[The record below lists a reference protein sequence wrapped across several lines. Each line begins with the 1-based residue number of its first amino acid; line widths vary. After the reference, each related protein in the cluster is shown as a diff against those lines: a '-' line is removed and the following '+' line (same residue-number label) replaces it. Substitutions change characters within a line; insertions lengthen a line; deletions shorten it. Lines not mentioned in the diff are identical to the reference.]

1 MGLFKSRQQRELEAK
16 IQIRQGITRIQRF
29 MRSAREVQQRYWQL
43 GKQALRLGD
52 REQFEQLA
60 AAVLRAREHVS
71 RWERYLLQLETLGV
85 RRDEVAATG
94 DFLKSILAM
103 TNSILRGAT
112 PEQVA
117 DVQAK
122 MARAVE
128 KSEAL
133 EEVLSVA
140 METSAGSLFDARDL
154 DERKLGE
161 LAHQMVTE
169 AAADEASG
177 DDGQISDGL
186 RRIEEEMRREP

>member
-1 MGLFKSRQQRELEAK
+1 V
-16 IQIRQGITRIQRF
+16 
-29 MRSAREVQQRYWQL
+29 RSAREVQQRYWQL

-52 REQFEQLA
+52 REQFEHLA
-60 AAVLRAREHVS
+60 VAVLRTREVVN

-94 DFLKSILAM
+94 DFLKSISAM
-103 TNSILRGAT
+103 TNSMLRGAT

-117 DVQAK
+117 EVQVK
-122 MARAVE
+122 MTRAVE

-140 METSAGSLFDARDL
+140 MEASTVSLFGARDL
-154 DERKLGE
+154 DHQKLGD
-161 LAHQMVTE
+161 LAHQMGTE
-169 AAADEASG
+169 VAADDASG
-177 DDGQISDGL
+177 EGGRIVGGV